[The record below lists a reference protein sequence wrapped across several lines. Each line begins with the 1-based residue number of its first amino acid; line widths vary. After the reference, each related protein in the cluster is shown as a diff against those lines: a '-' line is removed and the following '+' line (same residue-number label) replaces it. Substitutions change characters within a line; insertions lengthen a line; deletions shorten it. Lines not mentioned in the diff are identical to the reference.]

1 MATITETPFFSE
13 TLRICQPERGYRFN
27 VDSLLLSAFVLR
39 HEPLAVPFVELG
51 AGCGVVSL
59 LLALGGLRQGTALE
73 LQPDMVACAQ
83 QTFQA
88 NGLQQVTCL
97 QVDIRNLAETLKPGS
112 VSVVVTNPPYFPVG
126 RGMLS
131 VDPVEANA
139 RHELTCTMSDVLSAM
154 RYLLPPGGRGY
165 VVYPVDRLPE
175 LMASLPAFKLS
186 CREMQC
192 VFPSFGKAAANVLVR
207 LEKSGKKLMQIAPPL
222 FTHGEDGEY
231 GEWYEELGRRMEKG

>member
-39 HEPLAVPFVELG
+39 HEPVAVPFVELG

-59 LLALGGLRQGTALE
+59 LLARGGLRDGMALE
-73 LQPDMVACAQ
+73 LQADMVACAQ
-83 QTFQA
+83 QTFRA
-88 NGLQQVTCL
+88 NGLRRVTCV
-97 QVDIRNLAETLKPGS
+97 QVDIRHLADSLKPGS
-112 VSVVVTNPPYFPVG
+112 ASVVVTNPPYFPVG

-139 RHELTCTMSDVLSAM
+139 RHELTCTMADVLSAM

-175 LMASLPAFKLS
+175 LMASLPGFKLT
-186 CREMQC
+186 CMELQC
-192 VFPSFGKAAANVLVR
+192 VHPSAGKPAANVLVR

-231 GEWYEELGRRMEKG
+231 TEWYEELGRRMKKG